1 MGHILISEMLKREKK
16 MCVLAPLMVLVTNA
30 CPFRKTTYFYHS
42 GGGQSRSWG
51 GAAISSMRSQESSR
65 LPRTWGPVGSKPC
78 SSSPP
83 HLPLWG
89 GKGRYE
95 IKCSESYRTGSVEG
109 GTAHWPGTRAFSK
122 RSKGEQ
128 SISSTGD
135 WAGATRGSDSSF
147 CAPGCRSLGSAN
159 PLRRPSHAVALEG
172 KTSKRLN
179 ILKEARGFPGRE
191 YKGRCIHEGAFEM

>member
-42 GGGQSRSWG
+42 GGGQSRSCGGQPSLPCFPRKAPGCPGLGVLWG
-51 GAAISSMRSQESSR
+51 VN
-65 LPRTWGPVGSKPC
+65 PVP
-78 SSSPP
+78 
-83 HLPLWG
+83 LLLTFLLWG

-135 WAGATRGSDSSF
+135 WAEATRGSDSSF